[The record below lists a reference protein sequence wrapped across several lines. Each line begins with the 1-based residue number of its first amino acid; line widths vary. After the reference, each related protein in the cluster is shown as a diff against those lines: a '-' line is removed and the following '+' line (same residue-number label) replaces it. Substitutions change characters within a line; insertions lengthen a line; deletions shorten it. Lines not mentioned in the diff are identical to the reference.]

1 MLGLFSSTISTDI
14 YCGPSLTVSGVI
26 CR

>member
-1 MLGLFSSTISTDI
+1 MLELFSGTISADI